1 MHYSDIDSRD
11 IGYPVDKYN
20 FPKPHKVNNRYK
32 REYPENI
39 KSSDHITD
47 NDDSYED
54 EEYER
59 V

>member
-1 MHYSDIDSRD
+1 MHYSNIDNHDID
-11 IGYPVDKYN
+11 YPIDNYN
-20 FPKPHKVNNRYK
+20 FSNKHKVNNRYK
-32 REYPENI
+32 RKYPENI